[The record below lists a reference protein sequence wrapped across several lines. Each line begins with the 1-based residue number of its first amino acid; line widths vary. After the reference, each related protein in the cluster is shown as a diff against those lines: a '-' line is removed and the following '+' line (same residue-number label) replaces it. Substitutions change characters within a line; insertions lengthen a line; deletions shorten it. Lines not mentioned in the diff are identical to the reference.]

1 MRSIRYHP
9 TACLTSRLRPRSYSS
24 SMAISTH
31 REPTIIS
38 VGFFAVKSACGC
50 MIVRLTPFFRLGYEF
65 RDFVRSFYVIRMF
78 LQREPSPVATVRS
91 ACWTLVPSLDLA
103 PAGLAAR
110 AAPLRHPAGLRCVPG
125 TEPTARDVTERGRSQ
140 LAAGA
145 ARRAA
150 AAAETGAIFWTP
162 GPRGVR
168 GHDPSAGGGGCCL
181 PARGYRA

>member
-9 TACLTSRLRPRSYSS
+9 IACLTSRLRPRSYSS

-50 MIVRLTPFFRLGYEF
+50 MIVRLTPFFRLGYGF

-91 ACWTLVPSLDLA
+91 ACWTLVRRWISLRPASQPVPRCCATRLASAASLA
-103 PAGLAAR
+103 P
-110 AAPLRHPAGLRCVPG
+110 
-125 TEPTARDVTERGRSQ
+125 SQ
-140 LAAGA
+140 LPVTSQSGGGVSWLPEWRA
-145 ARRAA
+145 AA
-150 AAAETGAIFWTP
+150 AAAETGAIFWTS
-162 GPRGVR
+162 GPRGGG